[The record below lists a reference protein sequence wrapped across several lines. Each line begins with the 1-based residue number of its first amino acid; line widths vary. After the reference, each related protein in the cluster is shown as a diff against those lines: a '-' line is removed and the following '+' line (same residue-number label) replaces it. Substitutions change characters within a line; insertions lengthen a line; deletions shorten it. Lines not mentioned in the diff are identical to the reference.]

1 MDLGGSGYAPSFRA
15 SQGENADVGGDSQRF
30 DSPSAAPARASFG
43 AADAAEQQQQ
53 QQPPEEED
61 DDDMMPPPPP
71 PAPEP
76 REQAPSY
83 SGAGGEGGGAPAG
96 APRPGRRAA
105 AAAAGGLGGYGVD
118 NIPRGPPAEQVE
130 VGGEEKHLA
139 GVSRR
144 KQDQRRQEAEEKERA
159 KSKYDDMVER
169 AGSIENIMELE
180 EEGRED
186 LSRMVA
192 DAPKVRT
199 NKVQNIT
206 DLDED
211 MHYRLPSNE
220 DREIDLSLLT
230 TFLCSSEQVYEPDEV
245 WDPDMLFT
253 AVASEL
259 HHEKERA
266 ETLEGADKDP
276 EVAPTSNAAQAV

>member
-1 MDLGGSGYAPSFRA
+1 MDMGASGYMPSARA
-15 SQGENADVGGDSQRF
+15 SQSENVDTGGDSQRF
-30 DSPSAAPARASFG
+30 DSPPAAPARASFG
-43 AADAAEQQQQ
+43 ANAEAEQ
-53 QQPPEEED
+53 E

-71 PAPEP
+71 EP
-76 REQAPSY
+76 REQAPSN
-83 SGAGGEGGGAPAG
+83 SGAGESGGAPGG

-105 AAAAGGLGGYGVD
+105 AAGGGVGGVGGYGVD

-130 VGGEEKHLA
+130 VGGEEKQLA

-144 KQDQRRQEAEEKERA
+144 KQDQRRQEAEEKEKA

-186 LSRMVA
+186 LSRIVA

-211 MHYRLPSNE
+211 MHYRLPNNE

-230 TFLCSSEQVYEPDEV
+230 TFLCSSEQVEEPDEV

-266 ETLEGADKDP
+266 ETLEGADKEP
-276 EVAPTSNAAQAV
+276 EVAPSATAAAQAV